1 MMQVSPHS
9 FTRNQFEEVFKTHFG
24 YLSNFAK
31 QYVGDADTAQEITQ
45 KAFIT
50 LWEKRADI
58 NPKLSI
64 KSYLFTIVKNR
75 SLNYLRDTKRYRSE
89 VLDIDC
95 GDIEVSME
103 EHHGVEEELSALIE
117 NALATL
123 PEKCRKVFEMSRFR
137 QMKYKEIAE
146 ELDISQKTVK
156 AHMSKAMKLL
166 RIELKDYLFTL
177 LLMLN
182 LL

>member
-1 MMQVSPHS
+1 MQSTPHTFS
-9 FTRNQFEEVFKTHFG
+9 RMQFEEVFRSHFE
-24 YLSNFAK
+24 YLTNFAR
-31 QYVGDADTAQEITQ
+31 QYVGDMDTAQEITQ

-50 LWEKRADI
+50 LWEKREEI

-95 GDIEVSME
+95 GDIEVSLE
-103 EHHGVEEELSALIE
+103 EHHGVEEELKELIDK
-117 NALATL
+117 ALATL
-123 PEKCRKVFEMSRFR
+123 PEKCRQVFEMSRFQ

-146 ELDISQKTVK
+146 ELEISQKTVE
-156 AHMSKAMKLL
+156 AHMSKAMKML
-166 RIELKDYLFTL
+166 RLELKDYLFTL
-177 LLMLN
+177 LVLLNML
-182 LL
+182 